1 MVLGKK
7 DNEEDGGERDGGERA
22 RGKRVRGKK
31 ENEVVKKGGDTYV
44 LTWKRG
50 GDTYVL
56 TRKGGEGGC

>member
-7 DNEEDGGERDGGERA
+7 DNEEDGGERDGGERV

-44 LTWKRG
+44 LTWK
-50 GDTYVL
+50 
-56 TRKGGEGGC
+56 GGEGGC